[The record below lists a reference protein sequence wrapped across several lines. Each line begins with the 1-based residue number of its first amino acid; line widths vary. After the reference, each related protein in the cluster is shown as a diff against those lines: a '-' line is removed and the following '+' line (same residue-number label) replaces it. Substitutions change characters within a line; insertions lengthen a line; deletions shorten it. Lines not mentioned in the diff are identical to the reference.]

1 MAFCLRCFRWRATL
15 TPPAAIRTARSAY
28 HVPETHVIPLLLDVA
43 AGASD
48 RFTPFGDDY
57 PTVDGTCIRNYIHV
71 SDLADAHVQAVRALL
86 GGAESAALNIGT
98 GRGWSVRDLVDCA
111 RQVTNRDI
119 PVQVGPRRPG
129 DPPVLIVDPTLARH
143 RLGPAASLC
152 RSRDAGDACLGLA
165 AGRCQKLET
174 DAAAG
179 REDRV
184 ALNGIP

>member
-1 MAFCLRCFRWRATL
+1 M
-15 TPPAAIRTARSAY
+15 
-28 HVPETHVIPLLLDVA
+28 IPLLLDVA

-86 GGAESAALNIGT
+86 GGAESAALNIGI
-98 GRGWSVRDLVDCA
+98 GRGWSVRNLIDCA

-119 PVQVGPRRPG
+119 PVQVGRRRPG
-129 DPPVLIVDPTLARH
+129 DPPVLIADPTGGAPSAR
-143 RLGPAASLC
+143 PAASLC

-165 AGRCQKLET
+165 AGRCRKPET
-174 DAAAG
+174 DAAVG